1 MNCKQFLPHL
11 ETHWDRHAGEPAPRL
26 PRELAS
32 HAEACPRCAARLRTG
47 QLSRQLL
54 FSLRPPA
61 PDATESERQTDLF
74 VARLRRRLEQREAA
88 PAWLHLRVRWRDLAV
103 AGAVFAITLTSF
115 VYNVRRTETPDIS
128 EAEVLDVPHV
138 NWQHPSD
145 DHRAGATDVFLSLLN
160 P

>member
-1 MNCKQFLPHL
+1 MNCKQFLRHV
-11 ETHWDRHAGEPAPRL
+11 ETHWDRHAGEPAPHL

-47 QLSRQLL
+47 QLSRHLL

-61 PDATESERQTDLF
+61 AADPAETERQTDLF

-88 PAWLHLRVRWRDLAV
+88 AWPYLRVRWRELAV
-103 AGAVFAITLTSF
+103 AGAMFAITLTSF
-115 VYNVRRTETPDIS
+115 IYNVRRTETPDIS